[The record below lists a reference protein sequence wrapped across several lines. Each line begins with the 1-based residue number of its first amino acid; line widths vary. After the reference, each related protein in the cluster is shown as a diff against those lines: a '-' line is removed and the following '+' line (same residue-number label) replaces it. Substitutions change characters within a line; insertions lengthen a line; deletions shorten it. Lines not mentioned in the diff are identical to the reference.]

1 MADGATIVLPPQAQT
16 LEPNDAGMVGR
27 LGKPQRPRPPD
38 WVPLVSGDGLG
49 PDVVIDLGDGALEVG
64 DDGSISAPAVHAH
77 RTQDENED
85 FGENLASR
93 PEFQNALARIAS
105 EVMEGVDS
113 DEQALTEWIEQYNEG
128 IELLGTKIEKLNQSG
143 SQGRKRDISRAN
155 DSTLIEAIV
164 KGSASS
170 EAELC
175 PAGGPAKVPTI
186 GKVSDEEEQLARDF
200 EDDLNYYLTDVA
212 SEYYPDTAMMLVQEY
227 FCGIG
232 YKKVYD
238 CPIRRRPVSESVL
251 PHNLVVSEA
260 PDLMSAKRVT
270 HLIEMTRA
278 QLRRM
283 QIAGE
288 YADYDIGLPQG
299 VGMGIGSRGQLK
311 IRENEG
317 QTPISLRP
325 ADQKYVIREC
335 DTDLDID
342 EFGLIG
348 KFERDAP
355 WGLPLPYKVAV
366 EKNTRNIL
374 GVWRNWRPADP
385 LYLKRNQY
393 VKFGLIPALGY
404 YNWGL
409 LQLLGNPTR
418 NMRSILRL
426 LITAGMFNN
435 FPAWIKGKSARTSTN
450 EFAPAPGEVIDID
463 LPPGTDLSKVVMPIP
478 SKPIDPALVQ
488 VLELIKQDAMRL
500 GGTVML
506 EVGEGRTNVPV
517 GTVLAMIEQQTQ
529 MMSGVNKRNHR
540 SQKEELHKLRELFA
554 EDPGKLALMVRNRP
568 RDPEAVQRL
577 WDVAQEFTDLNLVPA
592 SDPNV
597 PSSTH
602 RLMLANVL
610 IMLAQ
615 TNPQIYDLIAVH
627 RSALNA
633 IGADPDQFL
642 IRPDQQPPPAP
653 DPKVI
658 AAIQKNQNDQMA
670 TQQKAQADADKTAVD
685 REQMQVDL
693 AKSVAQNTT
702 QREVEAMKTRN
713 AAGGLG
719 TTEQLP
725 IT

>member
-1 MADGATIVLPPQAQT
+1 MADGATIVLPQQQQT
-16 LEPNDAGMVGR
+16 LEPNDAGMTGR
-27 LGKPQRPRPPD
+27 LGPPLQQRRPD
-38 WVPLVSGDGLG
+38 FVPLVSGDGDG
-49 PDVVIDLGDGALEVG
+49 ADVVIDLGDGALEVG
-64 DDGSISAPAVHAH
+64 DDGSIFAPAVHTH
-77 RTQDENED
+77 RDENED
-85 FGENLASR
+85 FGENLATR
-93 PEFQNALARIAS
+93 PEFQDALAGIAA

-113 DEQALTEWIEQYNEG
+113 DEQALTEWIDQYNLG
-128 IELLGTKIEKLNQSG
+128 IELLGTKLEKLDQSG

-164 KGSASS
+164 KGTASARG
-170 EAELC
+170 ELC
-175 PAGGPAKVPTI
+175 PAAGPAKIQTI
-186 GKVSDEEEQLARDF
+186 GKVPEDEEQLARDF
-200 EDDLNYYLTDVA
+200 EDDFNYYLTDVA
-212 SEYYPDTAMMLVQEY
+212 HEYYPDTGMMLTQEY
-227 FCGIG
+227 FCGLG

-283 QIAGE
+283 QIVGQ

-299 VGMGIGSRGQLK
+299 VGMGIGSQAQRK
-311 IRENEG
+311 VNENQG
-317 QTPISLRP
+317 RTPIATRP
-325 ADQKYVIREC
+325 ADQPYIIRES

-355 WGLPLPYKVAV
+355 WGLPLPYKIAV
-366 EKNTRNIL
+366 EKNTRNVL
-374 GVWRNWRPADP
+374 GIWRNWRPDDP

-404 YNWGL
+404 YNWGF
-409 LQLLGNPTR
+409 LQLLGNATK
-418 NMRSILRL
+418 NMRTILRL
-426 LITAGMFNN
+426 LITAGMFGS
-435 FPAWIKGKSARTSTN
+435 FPGGMKGKAARTSTN
-450 EFAPAPGEVIDID
+450 EISPGPGEFVDVD
-463 LPPGTDLSKVVMPIP
+463 LPPGTDLSKIVIP
-478 SKPIDPALVQ
+478 FPYKPIDPALVQ
-488 VLELIKQDAMRL
+488 VLEMIKQDAMRL

-529 MMSGVNKRNHR
+529 VMSGVNRDNHR

-554 EDPGKLALMVRNRP
+554 ENPEQLAKLVRNKP
-568 RDPEAVQRL
+568 RDPNRIARTWE
-577 WDVAQEFTDLNLVPA
+577 VAQEFMDLNLQPA

-597 PSSTH
+597 PSQVH
-602 RLMLANVL
+602 RVMLANVL

-615 TNPQIYDLIAVH
+615 TNPNIYDVIAVH
-627 RSALNA
+627 RAALNA

-642 IRPDQQPPPAP
+642 IRPEQQPPPAP

-658 AAIQKNQNDQMA
+658 AAMQKNQNDQLA
-670 TQQKAQADADKTAVD
+670 TQQKAQADADKTQVQ
-685 REQMQVDL
+685 REQIQADL
-693 AKSVAQNTT
+693 AKAVANNTT
-702 QREVEAMKTRN
+702 AREVEAMKSG
-713 AAGGLG
+713 AGGLG
-719 TTEQLP
+719 TTDQLP
-725 IT
+725 MP